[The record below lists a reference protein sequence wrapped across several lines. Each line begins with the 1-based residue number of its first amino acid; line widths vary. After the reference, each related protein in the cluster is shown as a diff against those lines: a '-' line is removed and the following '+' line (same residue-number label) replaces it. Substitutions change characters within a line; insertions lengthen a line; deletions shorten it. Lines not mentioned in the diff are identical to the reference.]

1 MSKQKK
7 AKRPEITVCGF
18 VLLESGPTPLEAL
31 TEEQRASWQERMRQR
46 LSEGMS
52 DYYTQHPGEYKRL
65 CESLDGG
72 AYDQPGSA

>member
-18 VLLESGPTPLEAL
+18 LLQESGPVPLETL
-31 TEEQRASWQERMRQR
+31 TEEQRASWQERMCQR

-52 DYYTQHPGEYKRL
+52 DYYTQHPGEYARL
-65 CESLDGG
+65 CESLDRR
-72 AYDQPGSA
+72 DQ

>member
-18 VLLESGPTPLEAL
+18 VLQESGPVPLEAL
-31 TEEQRASWQERMRQR
+31 TEEQRASWNERMCQR

-52 DYYTQHPGEYKRL
+52 DYYTQHPDEYARL
-65 CESLDGG
+65 CESLDRR
-72 AYDQPGSA
+72 AQ